1 MLLRPGLFLR
11 HLYRTEVHVFRQS
24 SAAAGVRKQDIFYDT
39 EVQSILKSLTGR
51 NHDKVFRV
59 RRVGRPATER
69 SVFQFLTDEE
79 LKELQQEADQKA
91 EKKLQMPPVMN
102 EREETGM
109 VLEEDPLLVGLDVS
123 KFVFTDITYGV
134 SDRERLVVV
143 RETDGTLR
151 TANWDERD
159 RMDQIYYPRE
169 GRKHYLLP
177 MFEPENLA
185 ELLKDETKYEYIL
198 DRNCLQFEPD
208 HPLYIRTAETVYNHI
223 NEKKTFNVLHS
234 TRHYGPMVFYLCWCK
249 QIDDFIVHKI
259 LNQNLAG
266 AAEAVK
272 LFSLIHKD
280 TSLEMGQDDRTTVR
294 NFASSPAARRGDKIK
309 MALEKLA

>member
-24 SAAAGVRKQDIFYDT
+24 SVAAGVRKQDIFYDT
-39 EVQSILKSLTGR
+39 EVQGILKSLTGR

>member
-11 HLYRTEVHVFRQS
+11 HLYRSEVQCFRQS
-24 SAAAGVRKQDIFYDT
+24 SAAVGVRKQDIFYDT

-59 RRVGRPATER
+59 RRVGRPVTER
-69 SVFQFLTDEE
+69 SVFQFLTDQE

-91 EKKLQMPPVMN
+91 ENKLQMPPVMN

-109 VLEEDPLLVGLDVS
+109 VLEEDPLLVGLDIS
-123 KFVFTDITYGV
+123 KIVFTDITYGV

-143 RETDGTLR
+143 RETDGSLR
-151 TANWDERD
+151 TADWDERD
-159 RMDQIYYPRE
+159 RMNQIYYPRE

-177 MFEPENLA
+177 MFEPENLT

-198 DRNCLQFEPD
+198 DRNCIQFEPD

-223 NEKKTFNVLHS
+223 NEKKNFNVLHS

-272 LFSLIHKD
+272 LFAAIHKD